1 MTKKLFPVCF
11 LIVCALLFNS
21 CGNIIDN
28 NCPNIYYNDLK
39 ITVVQEPKIVPG
51 SSKLSMIL
59 KVNENSSRFLPVS
72 GLTTG
77 NFKVYEKG
85 TNDEC
90 PNAISESEANK
101 QFSPSP
107 QKFRH
112 NTMIVL
118 DLSASVT
125 STALTQLKSST
136 ISFINNIITTSGDDS
151 YLVSVAWFDGED
163 KLNTLV
169 DFTSNKSQLTNA
181 VQNLSAGISKD
192 PSTDLYGAVIK
203 SVDRAEQRLKDLQK
217 ESYISAYSIVVF
229 TDGTDQAARYNKQVA
244 LNKVNGAN
252 PKISVFTIG
261 LGTEIDKSIL
271 TSIGKNG
278 AVFPQNKNEL
288 EAKFIELARVV
299 RGEANS
305 YYLFEYCS
313 PKRAGKVGLVLVV
326 AYDAKKGT
334 YSTSFDAN
342 GLTSNCY

>member
-1 MTKKLFPVCF
+1 MTKKIF
-11 LIVCALLFNS
+11 LGGLLTLCALLSNS
-21 CGNIIDN
+21 CSAPIDR
-28 NCPNIYYNDLK
+28 NCPNIFYNDLI
-39 ITVVQEPKIVPG
+39 ITAVSEPKIVPG

-59 KVNENSSRFLPVS
+59 KVNENSSRALPVS

-85 TNDEC
+85 SNDEC
-90 PNAISESEANK
+90 ANAISESEANK
-101 QFSPSP
+101 QFSPSA

-112 NTMIVL
+112 NTLVVL

-125 STALTQLKSST
+125 SSALSQLKSST
-136 ISFINNIITTSGDDS
+136 TSFINNIITSSGDDS
-151 YLVSVAWFDGED
+151 YQVGISWFDGED

-169 DFTSNKSQLTNA
+169 DFTSNKNQLLNA
-181 VQNLSAGISKD
+181 VSNLNASISKD

-203 SVDRAEQRLKDLQK
+203 SVDKAEQKLRDLQK
-217 ESYISAYSIVVF
+217 ESFISAYSIVVF
-229 TDGTDQAARYNKQVA
+229 TDGTDQAARYSKQVA
-244 LNKVNGAN
+244 LNKVSGAN

-261 LGTEIDKSIL
+261 LGTEIDKAVL
-271 TSIGKNG
+271 TAIGKNG

-299 RGEANS
+299 KGEANS

-313 PKRAGKVGLVLVV
+313 PKRAGKVSLVLVV
-326 AYDAKKGT
+326 SYDAKKGT
-334 YSTSFDAN
+334 YTTNFDAN

>member
-1 MTKKLFPVCF
+1 MTKKLFSGCLF
-11 LIVCALLFNS
+11 IVCALLLNS

>member
-1 MTKKLFPVCF
+1 MTKKIF
-11 LIVCALLFNS
+11 LGGLLIFCALLFNS
-21 CGNIIDN
+21 CEPDPNR
-28 NCPNIYYNDLK
+28 NCPNIFYDDLV
-39 ITVVQEPKIVPG
+39 ITAISAPKIVPG

-59 KVNENSSRFLPVS
+59 KVNENSSKFLPVS

-77 NFKVYEKG
+77 NFKVYEQG

-90 PNAISESEANK
+90 ANAISESEANK

-112 NTMIVL
+112 NTLIVL

-151 YLVSVAWFDGED
+151 YLVSIAWFDGED

-181 VQNLSAGISKD
+181 VQNLNASISKD

-217 ESYISAYSIVVF
+217 ESYISAYSIVIF
-229 TDGTDQAARYNKQVA
+229 TDGTDQAARYSKQVA

-252 PKISVFTIG
+252 AKISLFTIG
-261 LGTEIDKSIL
+261 LGTEIDKPVL

-313 PKRAGKVGLVLVV
+313 PKRAGKVGLILVV

-334 YSTSFDAN
+334 YTTTFDAN

>member
-1 MTKKLFPVCF
+1 MTRKTILNVGLI
-11 LIVCALLFNS
+11 LIVLFFNS
-21 CGNIIDN
+21 CGSTIED
-28 NCPNIYYNDLK
+28 NCPNISYSDLT
-39 ITVVQEPKIVPG
+39 ITVVQEPKIIAG

-59 KVNENSSRFLPVS
+59 KVDENFNKHLPVS

-85 TNDEC
+85 PNDDC
-90 PNAISESEANK
+90 PNPISESEANK

-112 NTMIVL
+112 NTLIVL

-125 STALTQLKSST
+125 SSTLSQLKSST
-136 ISFINNIITTSGDDS
+136 TSFINNIITSNGDES
-151 YLVSVAWFDGED
+151 YLVGISWFDGED

-169 DFTSNKSQLTNA
+169 DFTSDKNKLINA
-181 VQNLSAGISKD
+181 VQNINAGITND

-203 SVDRAEQRLKDLQK
+203 SVDKAEQRLKDLQQ
-217 ESYISAYSIVVF
+217 ESYISAFSIVIF
-229 TDGTDQAARYNKQVA
+229 TDGTDQAARYSKQTA
-244 LNKVNGAN
+244 LNKVAGAN
-252 PKISVFTIG
+252 AKISLFTIG
-261 LGTEIDKSIL
+261 LGTEIDKTVL

-288 EAKFIELARVV
+288 EAKFIELARIV

-313 PKRAGKVGLVLVV
+313 PKRAGKVQLVLVV
-326 AYDAKKGT
+326 QYDAKKGT
-334 YSTSFDAN
+334 YATNFDAT

>member
-1 MTKKLFPVCF
+1 MTKKIF
-11 LIVCALLFNS
+11 LGGLLTLCALLFNS
-21 CGNIIDN
+21 CGNTIND
-28 NCPNIYYNDLK
+28 NCPNILYNDLI
-39 ITVVQEPKIVPG
+39 ITAISEPQIVPG

-59 KVNENSSRFLPVS
+59 KVNENSNRGLPVS

-85 TNDEC
+85 PNDEC
-90 PNAISESEANK
+90 ANPISESEANK

-112 NTMIVL
+112 NTLIVL

-125 STALTQLKSST
+125 LNTLSQLKSST

-151 YLVSVAWFDGED
+151 YLVSIAWFDGED

-169 DFTSNKSQLTNA
+169 DFTSNKNQLINA
-181 VQNLSAGISKD
+181 VQNVNASITRD

-217 ESYISAYSIVVF
+217 ESYISAFSLVIF
-229 TDGTDQAARYNKQVA
+229 TDGTDQAARYSKQVA

-261 LGTEIDKSIL
+261 LGSEIDKPTL
-271 TSIGKNG
+271 TAIGKNG

-288 EAKFIELARVV
+288 EAKFIELSRIV

-313 PKRAGKVGLVLVV
+313 PKRAGKVTLVLVV
-326 AYDAKKGT
+326 AYDAKKGSYLT
-334 YSTSFDAN
+334 GFNAN

>member
-1 MTKKLFPVCF
+1 MTKKIFVGGL
-11 LIVCALLFNS
+11 LILCALLFNS
-21 CGNIIDN
+21 CGNIIEN
-28 NCPNIYYNDLK
+28 NCPNIYYDDLK

-77 NFKVYEKG
+77 NFKIYEKG
-85 TNDEC
+85 GNDDC
-90 PNAISESEANK
+90 PKAISESEANK

-125 STALTQLKSST
+125 SSALTQLKSST

-169 DFTSNKSQLTNA
+169 DFTSNKNQLTNA
-181 VQNLSAGISKD
+181 VQNLSASISKD

-229 TDGTDQAARYNKQVA
+229 TDGTDQAARYSKQVA

-261 LGTEIDKSIL
+261 LGTEIDKSVL

-326 AYDAKKGT
+326 SYDAKKGT
-334 YSTSFDAN
+334 YATSFDAN
-342 GLTSNCY
+342 GLTGNCY